1 MPQEKELRRGM
12 AYTSSQFQVIAQE
25 PGTAGDS
32 EDIHSPDAESKECLL
47 ALSQSIHTYP
57 GSPA

>member
-1 MPQEKELRRGM
+1 M
-12 AYTSSQFQVIAQE
+12 AYTSSRFQIIAQE

-47 ALSQSIHTYP
+47 ALSQSSHTFSP

>member
-1 MPQEKELRRGM
+1 M

-32 EDIHSPDAESKECLL
+32 EDIHSPDAESNKCLL
-47 ALSQSIHTYP
+47 VLS
-57 GSPA
+57 